1 MPSASGSESGRG
13 WARGRINRHEPPI
26 LPADF
31 REIIGT
37 AQSGESPTSRRHSA
51 IGGSARHVDSKA
63 MAPRQ
68 GHRDIARTPATR
80 GGPSGASRP
89 YPRLRGLGLHKNF
102 IDRSGAVRSKGGP
115 VGRGRMP
122 GALTRASELSWDLVR
137 RTPPVA
143 TRCSRSHIPGPPM
156 HPGGSHVNRSE
167 DGFSVIRPLWGCGR
181 ISAPSQL
188 EKAYGC
194 RPTTVIGTAHAAH
207 REDSV

>member
-1 MPSASGSESGRG
+1 MNRPCCPRASAKSLASH
-13 WARGRINRHEPPI
+13 RGRSRPRS
-26 LPADF
+26 A
-31 REIIGT
+31 GT
-37 AQSGESPTSRRHSA
+37 APLVAVPGTWIQNPWPH
-51 IGGSARHVDSKA
+51 ARVTGIWPGRPPPGMDRLA
-63 MAPRQ
+63 L
-68 GHRDIARTPATR
+68 R
-80 GGPSGASRP
+80 GR

-102 IDRSGAVRSKGGP
+102 IDRSGAVRSKVGP

-167 DGFSVIRPLWGCGR
+167 GGFSVIRPLWGCGR